1 MTVIIRGLDKP
12 KECLG
17 CQFCL
22 KDHGRDYCIFDGEYI
37 NWEDGTINPDCP
49 VGECEGLKWIPVTEK
64 YPLPWELV
72 WVTDRLGETNVCQMS
87 HKDNQDWYDEEE
99 DWMYEHDAIVAW
111 MPYYVPEPYGG
122 KS

>member
-37 NWEDGTINPDCP
+37 NWEDGTVNLDCP
-49 VGECEGLKWIPVTEK
+49 LEK
-64 YPLPWELV
+64 YEEPVKHGKWLKISPAGIYECS
-72 WVTDRLGETNVCQMS
+72 ECHQNVMTGDIEAYRFCHHCGARM
-87 HKDNQDWYDEEE
+87 D
-99 DWMYEHDAIVAW
+99 
-111 MPYYVPEPYGG
+111 G
-122 KS
+122 